1 MKKLLSLLKAAM
13 TENMNIFRMK
23 NKKDKGKFNSL
34 LPVILVI
41 ALFFAFWSYANIFME
56 KLHESHMEFFGLT
69 LFIVFTSLFTI
80 VEGIYKSGS
89 LLFNCKDD
97 DLLLSLPIKRKT
109 VLFVRIFKFY
119 IFEIMFNS
127 LFLAPAMIAY
137 VRWVNVGPT
146 YYFVSILSLLLIP
159 IVPIAIS
166 CLIGGITSSISS
178 NSKYKNLVEIIVSTL
193 FLLVVIYFT
202 MNSDNFISEIVK
214 NASSIN
220 DAITKIYYPAGAYIT
235 LITDF
240 NIVTLLIY
248 ILVHLIIFI
257 LPILILNK
265 IYFKINT
272 KLKAVKTKK
281 SNKNYSI
288 KNRSQVKTIMNKEM
302 KKFFG
307 TPVFII
313 NAGFGLVLFVIVC
326 VVASFR
332 LESIINKITEYNP
345 DMVLDLSMNMI
356 SLGLCLLICFTSLMT
371 SITSSSISLEG
382 QTINLLKSLPISPR
396 KIVFSKILSAV
407 SIIIPVILIGDIV
420 IFIRYGF
427 DIINILLILIASVLL
442 PFVAES
448 FGILVNLKYPKMD
461 AENDAEV
468 VKQSMSS
475 MISVFGGMLLIALT
489 IFGVVKLVSDFNIS
503 YTLTIFIL
511 ILFYLVIE
519 GILALILYRK
529 SNKYFDL
536 L

>member
-13 TENMNIFRMK
+13 TENMNLFRMK
-23 NKKDKGKFNSL
+23 NKKDKGKFNTL

-41 ALFFAFWSYANIFME
+41 LLFFSFWSYANIFME
-56 KLHESHMEFFGLT
+56 KLHETHMEFFGLT
-69 LFIVFTSLFTI
+69 LFIIMTSLMTI

-137 VRWVNVGPT
+137 IRWAEVGPT
-146 YYFVSILSLLLIP
+146 YYLVSIISLILLP
-159 IVPIAIS
+159 VVPIAIS
-166 CLIGGITSSISS
+166 CLIGGFTSSVSS
-178 NSKYKNLVEIIVSTL
+178 NSKSKNIVEIVISTL
-193 FLLVVIYFT
+193 FILLVFYFT

-220 DAITKIYYPAGAYIT
+220 DALTKIYYPAGAYIS

-240 NIVTLLIY
+240 NIITLLIY

-257 LPILILNK
+257 IPILILNK

-281 SNKNYSI
+281 SNKEISI
-288 KNRSQVKTIMNKEM
+288 KNRSQVKTIMHKEIN
-302 KKFFG
+302 KFFG

-326 VVASFR
+326 VAACFK
-332 LESIINKITEYNP
+332 LESIVDKVVEFNP
-345 DMVLDLSMNMI
+345 DMVIDLSMNMI
-356 SLGLCLLICFTSLMT
+356 SFGLFILICFTSLMT

-382 QTINLLKSLPISPR
+382 KSINLLKSLPISPR
-396 KIVFSKILSAV
+396 RIIFSKILSAV
-407 SIIIPVILIGDIV
+407 AIMIPVILIGDIV

-427 DIINILLILIASVLL
+427 DLINVLLILVATFLL
-442 PFVAES
+442 PLVSES
-448 FGILVNLKYPKMD
+448 LGILVNLKYPKMD

-489 IFGVVKLVSDFNIS
+489 IFGVVQLVSEFNIS
-503 YTLTIFIL
+503 YTLTILIL
-511 ILFYLVIE
+511 ILFYLFIE

-529 SNKYFDL
+529 TDKYFNSI
-536 L
+536 

>member
-13 TENMNIFRMK
+13 TENMNIFRIK
-23 NKKDKGKFNSL
+23 NKKDKGKLHSL
-34 LPVILVI
+34 LPVFLVI
-41 ALFFAFWSYANIFME
+41 ALFFSFWSYANIFME
-56 KLHESHMEFFGLT
+56 QLHESHMEFFGLT
-69 LFIVFTSLFTI
+69 LFIVMTSLMTI

-119 IFEIMFNS
+119 IFEIMFNAM
-127 LFLAPAMIAY
+127 FLAPAMVAY
-137 VRWVNVGPT
+137 IRWADVGPT
-146 YYFVSILSLLLIP
+146 YYLVSILSLLLLP

-178 NSKYKNLVEIIVSTL
+178 NSKYKNLAEIIVSTI
-193 FLLVVIYFT
+193 FLLLFVYFT
-202 MNSDNFISEIVK
+202 MNSDGFINEIVK
-214 NASSIN
+214 NATSIN
-220 DAITKIYYPAGAYIT
+220 DAITKIYYPAGAYIS

-240 NIVTLLIY
+240 DIVTLLIY
-248 ILVHLIIFI
+248 IFVHLVIFA

-281 SNKNYSI
+281 SNKNYSV
-288 KNRSQVKTIMNKEM
+288 KNRSQVKTIMHKEM
-302 KKFFG
+302 KRFFG

-326 VVASFR
+326 VLACFK
-332 LESIINKITEYNP
+332 LESILDKITQANP
-345 DMVLDLSMNMI
+345 EMVFDLSMNFI
-356 SLGLCLLICFTSLMT
+356 SLGLCVLICLTSLMT

-407 SIIIPVILIGDIV
+407 AIIIPVLLVGDIIV
-420 IFIRYGF
+420 FIRYGF
-427 DIINILLILIASVLL
+427 DIVNIILILIASILL
-442 PFVAES
+442 PFVSES
-448 FGILVNLKYPKMD
+448 LGILVNLKYPKMD

-489 IFGVVKLVSDFNIS
+489 IFGVVQLVSELNIS
-503 YTLTIFIL
+503 YTLTILIL
-511 ILFYLVIE
+511 ILFYLFIE

-529 SNKYFDL
+529 TDKYFNSI
-536 L
+536 